1 MPAATYDASKSTP
14 ALHRVLSN
22 MGVSKTD
29 FCLQRGLE
37 YQALALASPSDI
49 QKFCGSTK
57 NESTTN
63 GKRLVRR
70 GTIANGKLDGTAIA
84 NYWNLEKAPG
94 KHATGGLAMA

>member
-1 MPAATYDASKSTP
+1 MSTP
-14 ALHRVLSN
+14 ALRRVLSN

-49 QKFCGSTK
+49 QKLCGSTK

-94 KHATGGLAMA
+94 KHASSGLAVA